1 MGGRRDTNENKRDLK
16 IKTERKNRIKEE
28 SEMEFLSNSS
38 SESDLELVEI
48 KETNITKFSHE

>member
-48 KETNITKFSHE
+48 KETNIPKFSHE